1 MLTRL
6 TNGGGG
12 GLPPDQASLAFGV
25 PDSPPGTI
33 FVRSLSGGFR
43 LRPGDG
49 REILFGRNRP
59 DVHVCVGEDDARVS
73 RQQGVLTHRRDRWW
87 LRNTGRSP
95 IRMPGSL
102 MLFTREEPVPLA
114 EGYTPLFVRGSSDRE
129 HVLELYVAS
138 AEEEPRPRPDDP
150 TRPPR
155 TWLVKPDERLALIV
169 LGQRYLLHEA
179 SPQPLTWQQ
188 AAAQLDAL
196 QPDTGWGPKKV
207 AYRVAAV
214 RDRLSRAGVAGLTE
228 AEVGQPVG
236 NALNHNLLTELL
248 LSTTLVP
255 PDLAEL
261 DVRPA

>member
-1 MLTRL
+1 M
-6 TNGGGG
+6 
-12 GLPPDQASLAFGV
+12 

-33 FVRSLSGGFR
+33 FVRSLAGGFR

-73 RQQGVLTHRRDRWW
+73 RQQGMLTHRQSRWW
-87 LRNTGRSP
+87 LANTGRSP

-102 MLFTREEPVPLA
+102 MLFTSEEPVPLA
-114 EGYTPLFVRGSSDRE
+114 DGYTPLFVRGSAGRE
-129 HVLELYVAS
+129 HVLELYVAG
-138 AEEEPRPRPDDP
+138 AGEGPRPPRPDDP

-155 TWLVKPDERLALIV
+155 TWWLRPKERLALIV

-179 SPQPLTWQQ
+179 SPQPLTWHQ

-196 QPDTGWGPKKV
+196 QPGAGWGPRKV
-207 AYRVAAV
+207 ANRVAAV
-214 RDRLSRAGVAGLTE
+214 RERLSRAGVAGLTE

-248 LSTTLVP
+248 VSTTLVP

-261 DVRPA
+261 DARPD